1 MADSALSGLKVV
13 ELGDFIAAPYCA
25 KLMADMGAEVIK
37 IESPGLG
44 DSARRYGPFPN
55 DEPHSERS
63 LLFAYMNTS
72 KLGITLDVTK
82 PLGKRV
88 FRELLKEADVL
99 VEANPPKMMEELGLD
114 YNSIKDVNP
123 GLIVT
128 SITPFG
134 QTGPYRDYK
143 ATELVSFHIG
153 GIGYPTPGDV
163 ENPDT
168 SPPMKAPGH
177 QADIMA
183 GVTGASASMTALF
196 AREFTGE
203 GQHIDVSEQETLLRA
218 SGNAVVSHMHRG
230 ETPSRIAGV
239 GRPIAARKPL
249 QTKDGYFTAQF
260 FMDHFWEALKN
271 VLGHP
276 AWMEEEIFADRMS
289 RMDNLDVIL
298 LLVEEWSKDYTRDE
312 VYQILQVENHIP
324 CLPINDMADLFA
336 HPHYVERETFVDM
349 EHPEIGRFKSPG
361 PSYRF
366 SGTPWNAS
374 VPAPSLGQHNA
385 EIICGRLGYSMEDLA
400 RMRRIGA
407 V

>member
-1 MADSALSGLKVV
+1 MADSALSGLRVV

-37 IESPGLG
+37 VEPPAG

-63 LLFAYMNTS
+63 LLFAYLNTS
-72 KLGITLDVTK
+72 KKGVTIDVGK

-88 FRELLKEADVL
+88 FLELLKDADFL
-99 VEANPPKMMEELGLD
+99 VEANPPRVMEELGLD
-114 YNSIKDVNP
+114 YESIKAMNP
-123 GLIVT
+123 ALIVT

-163 ENPDT
+163 DNPDA

-183 GVTGASASMTALF
+183 GVTAAAASMTALF

-203 GQHIDVSEQETLLRA
+203 GQHVDVSEQDALLRA

-230 ETPSRIAGV
+230 ETPSRIAGI
-239 GRPIAARKPL
+239 GRPIATRKPL
-249 QTKDGYFTAQF
+249 PTKDGYFTAQF
-260 FMDHFWEALKN
+260 FMDHFWEALKD

-276 AWMEEEIFADRMS
+276 EWMDQEIFADRMM
-289 RMDNLDVIL
+289 RMENLDVIQL
-298 LLVEEWSKDYTRDE
+298 MVEEWSKDYTREE
-312 VYQILQVENHIP
+312 VYHILQVENHIP
-324 CLPINDMADLFA
+324 CLPINTMADLFV
-336 HPHYVERETFVDM
+336 HPHYVERGTFVDM
-349 EHPEIGRFKSPG
+349 EHPEIGRFQSPG

-374 VPAPSLGQHNA
+374 IPAPSLGQHNID
-385 EIICGRLGYSMEDLA
+385 IICDRLGYSREDLA
-400 RMRRIGA
+400 RMRRSGA